1 MKETIIQLLDDAV
14 AALKQRGEL
23 PADVSPTIKVDPAR
37 DKAHGDYAT
46 NLALV
51 LAKPVTDVALYLAS
65 YRIQHR
71 VVFRERA

>member
-1 MKETIIQLLDDAV
+1 MPTASTRRRTSPRWPDACTARYVALAV
-14 AALKQRGEL
+14 ALVAASYAGLWATTSIGL
-23 PADVSPTIKVDPAR
+23 P
-37 DKAHGDYAT
+37 
-46 NLALV
+46 LV